1 MAKTMTGGASA
12 PAKRGRGRP
21 PGSGKS
27 QQEAKSGAAAETAP
41 GLGHNQPTEGVFLAW
56 VQRLR
61 RHDEEVAK
69 AAAAL
74 KVQRAIRKDLRKEA
88 GSAGLV
94 MGQLDEALEDLD
106 KENADL
112 AGAEERRR
120 LYRQWLGLPVGGQ
133 TEAKLVHVSDP
144 GYQRNLWLERANR
157 AGRLGEDAPIDGC
170 PPELIP
176 DVQAAWAAGQTAL
189 MEGSKLLG
197 AGFTGPDRPAATV
210 ADAQAAK
217 AAQAP
222 AEQPAPAP
230 APEPAPVA
238 QGGALVLDAAAFP
251 GETDIDECNL
261 AKLDESKREAWAAA
275 DTVVVIMDGKKRVL
289 KEEGYEDTGEP
300 DVPLSEVET
309 VEEMEAGPDWSAFSL
324 NPAEWSDEQGAAV
337 RAYMDALPVVK
348 TDAGLAFRVVGTMP
362 EHEGVRAAMRD
373 RLNAMSKDAG
383 IPLPP
388 EPAVPAETVK
398 EPDWSKFDDDPEN
411 WFAAQKAEVRAWA
424 KANPDTVLPGHA
436 GVAAFLEAVAKA
448 DRLAGGDTALD
459 ALREA
464 EPELVE
470 QVENDHGGDAAG
482 EEFE

>member
-27 QQEAKSGAAAETAP
+27 QQQAKSGTAAESAP

-61 RHDEEVAK
+61 RHDEEVDK

-74 KVQRAIRKDLRKEA
+74 KVQKGMRKDLRKEA
-88 GSAGLV
+88 GAAGLV
-94 MGQLDEALEDLD
+94 MGQLDEALEDLK
-106 KENADL
+106 KETADL

-133 TEAKLVHVSDP
+133 SEAPLVHVSDP

-176 DVQAAWAAGQTAL
+176 DVQASWAAGQTAL

-222 AEQPAPAP
+222 AEQLAPAP

-309 VEEMEAGPDWSAFSL
+309 VEEA
-324 NPAEWSDEQGAAV
+324 Q
-337 RAYMDALPVVK
+337 
-348 TDAGLAFRVVGTMP
+348 
-362 EHEGVRAAMRD
+362 
-373 RLNAMSKDAG
+373 
-383 IPLPP
+383 P
-388 EPAVPAETVK
+388 EPAEPAQANAAPEPDAQPK
-398 EPDWSKFDDDPEN
+398 PIAEPDWSKFDDDPEN

-424 KANPDTVLPGHA
+424 KANPDTVLPDHP
-436 GVAAFLEAVAKA
+436 GVIAFLEAVAKA
-448 DRLAGGDTALD
+448 DRLAGGDD
-459 ALREA
+459 ALAAIAEA

-470 QVENDHGGDAAG
+470 QAVNDHGNDDGDLS
-482 EEFE
+482 

>member
-27 QQEAKSGAAAETAP
+27 QQEAKSGSAAETAP

-144 GYQRNLWLERANR
+144 GYQRQLWLDRANR

-176 DVQAAWAAGQTAL
+176 DVQAAWAEGQTAL

-210 ADAQAAK
+210 EDVKAAK
-217 AAQAP
+217 KADEAAGDPWPSKSGPLENPVSEA
-222 AEQPAPAP
+222 AP
-230 APEPAPVA
+230 APETAAVP
-238 QGGALVLDAAAFP
+238 QGGALVLDGAAFP
-251 GETDIDECNL
+251 NIVDIDDCNL
-261 AKLDESKREAWAAA
+261 LALAESKREAWALA
-275 DTVVVIMDGKKRVL
+275 DTVVVIMGGKKRVL

-300 DVPLSEVET
+300 DVPLSEVEE
-309 VEEMEAGPDWSAFSL
+309 VAEA
-324 NPAEWSDEQGAAV
+324 
-337 RAYMDALPVVK
+337 
-348 TDAGLAFRVVGTMP
+348 
-362 EHEGVRAAMRD
+362 H
-373 RLNAMSKDAG
+373 
-383 IPLPP
+383 P
-388 EPAVPAETVK
+388 EPAESAQAEAAPEPAAQAETVS

-424 KANPDTVLPGHA
+424 KANPDTVLPDHP

-459 ALREA
+459 AIREA

-470 QVENDHGGDAAG
+470 QVENDHGDESDHEGAEAAVAESEDSEDDGDLS
-482 EEFE
+482 